1 MTLSRNL
8 LDFSNN
14 VNRRHYRRNANRR
27 NQRRIQRQRPR
38 IITRMY
44 GRRAVINN
52 TDILRLIAQ
61 LPLQTTNDPFAN
73 QLFNGSPF

>member
-1 MTLSRNL
+1 MT
-8 LDFSNN
+8 
-14 VNRRHYRRNANRR
+14 R

-52 TDILRLIAQ
+52 TDILRLIVQ